1 LWRESRKNEE
11 SKPIVFVFDAAQF
24 GNLRGSVPEPVNVI
38 KRTLGH
44 VVKERKAPAYA
55 TNVDEYLTSQICPGC
70 ATRTAK
76 DEIDLVDSK
85 SYPVKA
91 CSN

>member
-1 LWRESRKNEE
+1 M
-11 SKPIVFVFDAAQF
+11 FAFGAAQF
-24 GNLRGSVPEPVNVI
+24 GNLRGSVPEPAKAI

-44 VVKERKAPAYA
+44 VVKERKAPTYI
-55 TNVDEYLTSQICPGC
+55 TNVDEYLTSQICPGR

-76 DEIDLVDSK
+76 DETDSVDNK